1 VLTLVAVIAYSYYIT
16 RQMAGLRQLQ
26 SDLVDR
32 NRKDTLQL
40 LRIQNNLN
48 QLGLAMRDML
58 EGDQPY
64 PLTAWA
70 TQFQRI
76 RGDLDDALAREAELA
91 GAHRPAA
98 EGERLAEALQQFWD
112 AVDRTFALAA
122 GGRAD
127 AAREQVRLSLQAR
140 QAALSTAVSRLLIEN
155 NEHEEQTA
163 ARVQGI
169 YDQVERQVYW
179 FLTATLVAI
188 TATGLYLIRANRRL
202 FGEMASL
209 SEGRRE
215 LAQQLIATRE
225 STLRH
230 LSRELHDELGQLLT
244 AMGTMLGR
252 AQRQIPADSPL
263 QSDIREIADM
273 AQHSLSNVRS
283 LSQSLH
289 PSILDEL
296 GLESTLDWYLPSV
309 QRQLGVSVEYERSGA
324 PIPIDPTLG
333 IHVYRIVQEALSN
346 VARHAGATRA
356 WVRLRYLSDPGR
368 GRALDV
374 EIEDHGVGLPDP
386 GRTRRGLGLVAMR
399 ERAELVG
406 GHLEIGRSEQG
417 GTRVRL
423 RVPLDSDDA
432 ETPVDPALAPQGDAR
447 GR

>member
-1 VLTLVAVIAYSYYIT
+1 
-16 RQMAGLRQLQ
+16 
-26 SDLVDR
+26 
-32 NRKDTLQL
+32 
-40 LRIQNNLN
+40 
-48 QLGLAMRDML
+48 
-58 EGDQPY
+58 
-64 PLTAWA
+64 
-70 TQFQRI
+70 
-76 RGDLDDALAREAELA
+76 
-91 GAHRPAA
+91 
-98 EGERLAEALQQFWD
+98 
-112 AVDRTFALAA
+112 
-122 GGRAD
+122 
-127 AAREQVRLSLQAR
+127 
-140 QAALSTAVSRLLIEN
+140 
-155 NEHEEQTA
+155 
-163 ARVQGI
+163 
-169 YDQVERQVYW
+169 
-179 FLTATLVAI
+179 VAI

-252 AQRQIPADSPL
+252 AQKQIPADSPL

-324 PIPIDPTLG
+324 PIPIDPTVG

-356 WVRLRYLSDPGR
+356 WVRLRYLRDPGR
-368 GRALDV
+368 GRWLDV
-374 EIEDHGVGLPDP
+374 EIEDHGVGVPDP

-406 GHLEIGRSEQG
+406 GHLEIGRSDQG

-423 RVPLDSDDA
+423 RVPLEGDDV
-432 ETPVDPALAPQGDAR
+432 ETAADPALAPQGGVR